1 MARINNTNPNYN
13 ALVKR
18 KQDLT
23 KDLGNATTILN
34 NATEIKA
41 GNKTNPYQVDVKSIR
56 DQLRLAD
63 ERAIDQINEIDP
75 KVLQTANLLQDNY
88 LSMLRS
94 PLGPTQ
100 DDRTEAMRGLIEDE
114 AMNQL
119 RLGSTLDESV
129 RREVQQAARG
139 AQTARGNIFGVAPA
153 VEEAM
158 QTGLMGEQR
167 KAQRYGAA
175 ASFLG
180 SGLSRS
186 DQAAR
191 NTSLRQALD
200 LNRLGAANAF
210 IAEGANPYNMARD
223 RVSQQDARA
232 LNYINA
238 NTAAAGGFAN
248 TAQTAEPFRYVNPNA
263 GINLAQNAAS
273 IYGGLLD
280 FTSNNYRS
288 QSGALAQVASA
299 NSIPN
304 YISAFSSLVPS
315 FSF

>member
-1 MARINNTNPNYN
+1 
-13 ALVKR
+13 
-18 KQDLT
+18 
-23 KDLGNATTILN
+23 
-34 NATEIKA
+34 
-41 GNKTNPYQVDVKSIR
+41 
-56 DQLRLAD
+56 
-63 ERAIDQINEIDP
+63 
-75 KVLQTANLLQDNY
+75 
-88 LSMLRS
+88 
-94 PLGPTQ
+94 
-100 DDRTEAMRGLIEDE
+100 
-114 AMNQL
+114 
-119 RLGSTLDESV
+119 
-129 RREVQQAARG
+129 
-139 AQTARGNIFGVAPA
+139 
-153 VEEAM
+153 
-158 QTGLMGEQR
+158 
-167 KAQRYGAA
+167 
-175 ASFLG
+175 
-180 SGLSRS
+180 SRS